1 MVDQANTQEDKK
13 HQESSP
19 FYNASRR
26 LLLAAIG
33 AMAIA
38 QDEAEDFVNHL
49 VERGEIAEKDGKR
62 LVSEII
68 EKRKINKHDFEA
80 ASSKH
85 IHETLER
92 LNIPTK
98 NDIDELSE
106 KVAVLTRKVEEF
118 LSKE

>member
-1 MVDQANTQEDKK
+1 MVDQADTQEEKRN
-13 HQESSP
+13 QESGR
-19 FYNASRR
+19 FTNASRR

-33 AMAIA
+33 AIAFA

-49 VERGEIAEKDGKR
+49 VERGEIAEKDGKH
-62 LVSEII
+62 LISEII
-68 EKRKINKHDFEA
+68 DNRKINKHDFDA

-85 IHETLER
+85 FRETLER

-118 LSKE
+118 ISKE